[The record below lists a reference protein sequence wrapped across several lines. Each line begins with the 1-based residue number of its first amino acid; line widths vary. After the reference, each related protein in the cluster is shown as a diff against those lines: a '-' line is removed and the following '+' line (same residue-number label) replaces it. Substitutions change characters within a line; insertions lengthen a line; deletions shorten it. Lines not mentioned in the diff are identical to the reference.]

1 MEDEV
6 KCPALQVKEDYV
18 SLAIPDLPGPS
29 FCPGRKLD
37 YSDRMCSLESS
48 DGYYL
53 IPYDPVFV
61 D

>member
-1 MEDEV
+1 M
-6 KCPALQVKEDYV
+6 
-18 SLAIPDLPGPS
+18 SLAVPDLPGPS

-48 DGYYL
+48 SGYYL
-53 IPYDPVFV
+53 IPYDLVFA